1 LTRNSFRRCFTP
13 VEPCTGR
20 NPDLSDQRFR
30 RAVGR
35 PIFWCRGGNRPFRKG
50 FPMAEADFN
59 EANRIGLFRRIYTSI
74 GAGFSA
80 LLAAQSRQA
89 ELARLQAKSDADL
102 AALGLTRDQIP
113 EYVFRDLIHI

>member
-1 LTRNSFRRCFTP
+1 M
-13 VEPCTGR
+13 
-20 NPDLSDQRFR
+20 
-30 RAVGR
+30 AV
-35 PIFWCRGGNRPFRKG
+35 
-50 FPMAEADFN
+50 ADFN
-59 EANRIGLFRRIYTSI
+59 EANRIGLFRRIFATI